1 MVLKEKIKDFSSF
14 LKLFDLSN
22 HVALVTGGAQ
32 GNGLAIAEY
41 LALAGSDVV
50 STDIQFTEHEIVL
63 EHNDSKIKKLFMD
76 VSDLDNVKSVVD
88 EIKNKYGKIDIL
100 INNAGLIYKDKV
112 EDLKLNKWKKV
123 IDVNLTGPTICT
135 KLVVPIMKK
144 NKWGRIINISST
156 QAFLHTQKY
165 SAYAA
170 SKAALSHLTKVW
182 ASELATFN
190 INVNAVCPGYV
201 MTPMM
206 NNSILKKQKEE
217 KLSREEVINLFE
229 KNVPQGRLLNP
240 EEVAFWVLILCSEA
254 SRSVTGI
261 NISISGGEVMH

>member
-1 MVLKEKIKDFSSF
+1 
-14 LKLFDLSN
+14 
-22 HVALVTGGAQ
+22 
-32 GNGLAIAEY
+32 
-41 LALAGSDVV
+41 
-50 STDIQFTEHEIVL
+50 
-63 EHNDSKIKKLFMD
+63 
-76 VSDLDNVKSVVD
+76 
-88 EIKNKYGKIDIL
+88 
-100 INNAGLIYKDKV
+100 
-112 EDLKLNKWKKV
+112 
-123 IDVNLTGPTICT
+123 
-135 KLVVPIMKK
+135 MKK

-217 KLSREEVINLFE
+217 KLSREEVINWF
-229 KNVPQGRLLNP
+229 
-240 EEVAFWVLILCSEA
+240 
-254 SRSVTGI
+254 
-261 NISISGGEVMH
+261 